1 MPAAA
6 ADGSLPTMITAVEAI
21 YEGGQLRLLQPL
33 ALPEHTHVRLSV
45 ETLSGNPEHPPV
57 ASPASR
63 GPMRA
68 VPDFV
73 AQQAAAGMTKF
84 TKKEAETFDRWLA
97 GEAE

>member
-1 MPAAA
+1 
-6 ADGSLPTMITAVEAI
+6 
-21 YEGGQLRLLQPL
+21 
-33 ALPEHTHVRLSV
+33 
-45 ETLSGNPEHPPV
+45 
-57 ASPASR
+57 
-63 GPMRA
+63 MRA